1 MARPLLATAALVFA
15 GCAST
20 FSTRVDRELPEI
32 PSGSGVAVF
41 STGAATPLAWGA
53 TRLNLRTPDTAFIS
67 TGDRTDALLDAAAE
81 GSDFPDE
88 HGRIR
93 MLILPAGIYCLAQV
107 GSAPDQ
113 LVGGDQITFGVRAGE
128 VEYVGSLYLGKAR
141 VEVRDRAERDL
152 AVFRARNPALAG
164 MPAVTTLAVLAR
176 TCARTGGAAE
186 PPAKAPDFP
195 DDPGQWS
202 R

>member
-1 MARPLLATAALVFA
+1 MFM
-15 GCAST
+15 SQ
-20 FSTRVDRELPEI
+20 
-32 PSGSGVAVF
+32 
-41 STGAATPLAWGA
+41 
-53 TRLNLRTPDTAFIS
+53 
-67 TGDRTDALLDAAAE
+67 DAAAPLT
-81 GSDFPDE
+81 GWSDAFADL
-88 HGRIR
+88 HARIAGR
-93 MLILPAGIYCLAQV
+93 
-107 GSAPDQ
+107 
-113 LVGGDQITFGVRAGE
+113 F
-128 VEYVGSLYLGKAR
+128 AR